1 MDRYSMHHMSV
12 RAFMPNKKR
21 NKQQKRDRELLRNYD
36 ARLVFPYE
44 TLGIYKQ

>member
-21 NKQQKRDRELLRNYD
+21 NKQRRDKECMKQYD